1 MRAGRLPNRATLLIF
16 ALIVVGSALGPM
28 LWAISTSLK
37 NEVNAVSAIPSLI
50 PSPATLSNYVSVFS
64 HKTFGV
70 ELLNSIVYAAG
81 AVVIALAVGIPAGYV
96 ASRYTFPGKRS
107 VMLIILATSMV
118 P

>member
-1 MRAGRLPNRATLLIF
+1 MRAANRRVLDRATLLILA
-16 ALIVVGSALGPM
+16 ALVVGSALGPM

-50 PSPATLSNYVSVFS
+50 PSPATFSNYLSVFS
-64 HKTFGV
+64 HKTFV
-70 ELLNSIVYAAG
+70 IELLNSILYAAG
-81 AVVIALAVGIPAGYV
+81 AVALAVGIPAGYV

-107 VMLIILATSMV
+107 VLLIILVSVWV